1 MLRLR
6 KILLSDYTYIILIII
21 FLPILLIRLNTP
33 KESIYNSNTKQVE
46 GIIIKQEINTN
57 KNIIYVKSKEEI
69 ICYLNN
75 KTNYELGDKV
85 LIIGEFKKNN
95 TNNVNY
101 KVYVNKIKI
110 ISKNKNIYYKFK
122 NLLITYLNNNPY
134 LYVFIIGDQS
144 KIKKEVLTSYQANG
158 ISHLFAISGM
168 HITLLATILLK
179 LLKKVEENKRY
190 IITSVFLIL
199 YLLIC
204 NTSAS
209 ILRAVLFFI
218 LFSLNKIYYFY
229 IKPTNI
235 FIVVVIITLL
245 INPNYI
251 FNIGFQYSF
260 SISLSLLLLSNRL
273 SSNNYILSLLK
284 VSITAFIISIP
295 ISLYHFNTINLLS
308 IIYNIFYVPF
318 ISLVVFPLSLVVLL
332 FKPLLP
338 FYNLLITILETTSMF
353 LNNIKILTFLFP
365 KIPLFLYFTYY
376 LIIIL
381 IIKNNKY
388 IILLFLLMLLH
399 YNIDNIIAEDY
410 IEFINIGQGDSILIH
425 SNKENCLIDTGGS
438 SYSKYHISDIVT
450 LPLLKDKGIR
460 KINKMYLTHGDNDH
474 LGEAINIIKNIRV
487 DKVFINSNKVNYNE
501 RQIYEYHNN
510 IGKLK
515 EEVITTCGNVT
526 LYQINASF
534 SDENDS
540 SLVLLGVINN
550 YIFLFMGDASINTEK
565 YILNNYDLPK
575 IDVLKVGH
583 HGSKTST
590 SKEFINTINPKYS
603 IISVGKNNRYGHPN
617 KEVLDNLKDSKIYR
631 TDKDGSIMFKIKNNK
646 LKIETCS
653 P

>member
-46 GIIIKQEINTN
+46 GIIIKQELNDN
-57 KNIIYVKSKEEI
+57 KNIIHIKSKEEI

-134 LYVFIIGDQS
+134 LYVFIIGDKS

-190 IITSVFLIL
+190 IITSIFLIL

-218 LFSLNKIYYFY
+218 LFSINKIYYFY

-284 VSITAFIISIP
+284 VSITSFIISIP

-318 ISLVVFPLSLVVLL
+318 ISLLVFPLSLVVLL

-338 FYNLLITILETTSMF
+338 FYNLLITILETTSIF

-365 KIPLFLYFTYY
+365 KIPLFLYFIYY

-381 IIKNNKY
+381 IIKNTKY
-388 IILLFLLMLLH
+388 IIILFLSLILH
-399 YNIDNIIAEDY
+399 YNINNIINEDY

-487 DKVFINSNKVNYNE
+487 DKVFINSNKTNYNE
-501 RQIYEYHNN
+501 KQIYKYHSN
-510 IGKLK
+510 IEKLK
-515 EEVITTCGNVT
+515 EGVITTCGNIT
-526 LYQINASF
+526 LYQINTSF

-540 SLVLLGVINN
+540 SLVLLGIFKN
-550 YIFLFMGDASINTEK
+550 YTFLFMGDASINTEK
-565 YILNNYDLPK
+565 YILNNYDLPI

-583 HGSKTST
+583 HGSETST
-590 SKEFINTINPKYS
+590 SKVFINTINPKYS
-603 IISVGKNNRYGHPN
+603 IISVGKDNKYGHPN
-617 KEVLDNLKDSKIYR
+617 KEVLENLKDSKVYR
-631 TDKDGSIMFKIKNNK
+631 TNQDGSIMFIIKNNE